1 MPISSQTP
9 IVRLL
14 LAGVSLLVAG
24 GCGTVR
30 SVGQLDGRVG
40 ELIQRASAKEFG
52 DVPPERAA
60 LDLYRSFEATDQ
72 PVKVDLQAALLLA
85 ARHSRDYQYDR
96 ETLYRSALSLLQTAH
111 GWDANVSNAFSS
123 VLARDLDVPETS
135 LTGDGSISL
144 SQRFLS
150 GATLTTRLA
159 FNSIRYIAGDR
170 HVDLSTMASATL
182 VQPLLGGAGR
192 EVARENLTQ
201 AERNLIYAL
210 RTFVRQRKALL
221 IDVADAYYG
230 VLSAQDSLEVARQNL
245 ANLTRARERSEDMA
259 KAGRVPPFQVDQAQ
273 QQELTA
279 QASLISRQETYQSAR
294 DSLKRVLGLPL
305 DVQIEVD
312 RNELQRLADAK
323 LPDPPMSLEEAMGYA
338 MEHRLDFATKRD
350 QLGDSERATRLAAD
364 DLRARLDLTLSANAS
379 SPTDSRLRAI
389 VWDKGYGSAGF
400 DAELPLDKTD
410 EYINYKR
417 ALIDEDRQ
425 KREVAKSRDDI
436 FAGLRSVWRR
446 LDSSRQD
453 ISIQR
458 LSVKLAE
465 KRIESTEL
473 LFDAGRINIREL
485 LDAREAL
492 ISAQNNYTESLV
504 GYRMNWLRLLYQLE
518 QLPTEPDTLWSPVL
532 AAGTKPVTP

>member
-1 MPISSQTP
+1 MHMLFHKP
-9 IVRLL
+9 VVHAL
-14 LAGVSLLVAG
+14 LASAALALVAG
-24 GCGTVR
+24 CRTVR
-30 SVGQLDGRVG
+30 SVEELDGRVDR
-40 ELIQRASAKEFG
+40 LIQRASAKEFG
-52 DVPPERAA
+52 DVPPEKAA
-60 LDLYRSFEATDQ
+60 LDLYQSFQATDE
-72 PVKVDLQAALLLA
+72 PVKVDLRAALLLA

-111 GWDANVSNAFSS
+111 GWDTNVSNALSS

-182 VQPLLGGAGR
+182 VQPLLSGAGP
-192 EVARENLTQ
+192 EVAREHLTQ

-210 RTFVRQRKALL
+210 RAFVRQRKALL
-221 IDVADAYYG
+221 IDVADAYYN
-230 VLSAQDSLEVARQNL
+230 VLSAQDSMDVARQNL
-245 ANLTRARERSEDMA
+245 ANLTRSRERSEDMA
-259 KAGRVPPFQVDQAQ
+259 EAGRVPPFQVDQAK

-279 QASLISRQETYQSAR
+279 QASLVSRQESYQSAR

-312 RNELQRLADAK
+312 RNELQKLADAT
-323 LPDPPMSLEEAMGYA
+323 LPDPPMSLEAAMGYA
-338 MEHRLDFATKRD
+338 MEHRLDFATKQD
-350 QLGDSERATRLAAD
+350 QLGDAQRATRIAAD
-364 DLRARLDLTLSANAS
+364 QLRARLDLTLSANAS

-389 VWDKGYGSAGF
+389 AWDNGYGSAAL

-410 EYINYKR
+410 EYIGYKR
-417 ALIDEDRQ
+417 AMIDEERQ
-425 KREVAKSRDDI
+425 TREVAKSRDDI

-446 LDSSRQD
+446 LNSSRQD

-458 LSVKLAE
+458 LSVQLAQ

-473 LFDAGRINIREL
+473 LFDAGRVNIREL

-492 ISAQNNYTESLV
+492 INAQNNYTESLV
-504 GYRMNWLRLLYQLE
+504 AYRMNWLRSLYQLE

-532 AAGTKPVTP
+532 ATGTEPVTP